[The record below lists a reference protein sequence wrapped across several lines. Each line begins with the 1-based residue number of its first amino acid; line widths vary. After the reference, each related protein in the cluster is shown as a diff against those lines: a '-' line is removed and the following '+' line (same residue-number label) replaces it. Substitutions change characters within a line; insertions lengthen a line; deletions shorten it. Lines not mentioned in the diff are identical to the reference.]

1 MRGER
6 EIALEACI
14 NNKSACIGRGHL
26 TPYTQKVFLRLERIG
41 NSINALC
48 SADGEE
54 WFTAGHAEFIVDD
67 PVEVGLFA
75 IAMIDRTI
83 YHGAYPDGTAIRF
96 QDFPTVDGLG
106 TM

>member
-48 SADGEE
+48 SADGDE
-54 WFTAGHAEFIVDD
+54 WLSVGHADFPVDD
-67 PVEVGLFA
+67 LVEIGLYA
-75 IAMIDRTI
+75 NGGIDRTI

-96 QDFPTVDGLG
+96 QDFRLWTD
-106 TM
+106 

>member
-26 TPYTQKVFLRLERIG
+26 APYSPNVFLRLERIG
-41 NSINALC
+41 SSIDALV
-48 SADGEE
+48 SSDGDE
-54 WFTAGHAEFIVDD
+54 WLSVGHADFPVDD
-67 PVEVGLFA
+67 PVEIGLHA
-75 IAMIDRTI
+75 IGNIDRTI

-96 QDFPTVDGLG
+96 QDFRLWTD
-106 TM
+106 